1 MTRRHVCAAPAA
13 YVQHIW
19 RATMRR
25 QKPQN
30 SEPRV
35 GLTPGGLEKPRREEA
50 ITTSNGRGLD
60 EQKKWGSKWPA
71 QRYRV
76 VLSCRSTNTDGTDA
90 ALSPMMISEVPY
102 CTLGTPRTNLGT
114 NVISNAKPRCLWCP
128 QPSGE
133 LTINPGTLP
142 FRPPTSGSCIVHH
155 AATGRLITRS
165 FIYPLTYGA
174 EKVCPSQGTTRDG
187 HAIPAAHSTISA
199 DHSTEVVSFGGGGR
213 RFVGWKACHRARHKV
228 EGGSNRYVNKLTCA
242 NSK

>member
-1 MTRRHVCAAPAA
+1 MSRRHVCSAPVAC
-13 YVQHIW
+13 VQHIW

-30 SEPRV
+30 SEHRV

-50 ITTSNGRGLD
+50 ITTSNSRGLD

-76 VLSCRSTNTDGTDA
+76 VLSCRSTNTDA

-102 CTLGTPRTNLGT
+102 CTLGTPRTNHGT

-128 QPSGE
+128 QPSEE

-142 FRPPTSGSCIVHH
+142 FRLPTSGSCTVHH
-155 AATGRLITRS
+155 ALKATSGNCSSHVRS
-165 FIYPLTYGA
+165 FIL
-174 EKVCPSQGTTRDG
+174 
-187 HAIPAAHSTISA
+187 
-199 DHSTEVVSFGGGGR
+199 
-213 RFVGWKACHRARHKV
+213 
-228 EGGSNRYVNKLTCA
+228 
-242 NSK
+242 

>member
-1 MTRRHVCAAPAA
+1 
-13 YVQHIW
+13 
-19 RATMRR
+19 MRR

-76 VLSCRSTNTDGTDA
+76 VLSCRSTNTDDTDA

-128 QPSGE
+128 QPSA
-133 LTINPGTLP
+133 INPGTLP
-142 FRPPTSGSCIVHH
+142 FRPPTSGSCLVHH
-155 AATGRLITRS
+155 AQ
-165 FIYPLTYGA
+165 
-174 EKVCPSQGTTRDG
+174 K
-187 HAIPAAHSTISA
+187 
-199 DHSTEVVSFGGGGR
+199 
-213 RFVGWKACHRARHKV
+213 
-228 EGGSNRYVNKLTCA
+228 A
-242 NSK
+242 NSANWPTHHTFVHLSSNVRCGKSLSIPRHDTGWTCDPCRP